1 MMKETFEIDGI
12 YENGTLKIMNP
23 LPTDIN
29 YFVKIKFYKP
39 FERIEQNNTIKE
51 LNIQS
56 ERVNMQ
62 DYLKASESSMDFWD
76 NDIDNLVWNNV

>member
-1 MMKETFEIDGI
+1 
-12 YENGTLKIMNP
+12 

>member
-29 YFVKIKFYKP
+29 YFVKIKFYVTTQVK
-39 FERIEQNNTIKE
+39 FTNNI
-51 LNIQS
+51 
-56 ERVNMQ
+56 
-62 DYLKASESSMDFWD
+62 
-76 NDIDNLVWNNV
+76 